1 VTRYA
6 YLHGFA
12 SSPDSKKGVALDRAF
27 RERGLT
33 IERPDLNQPSFAKLS
48 WDAALRT
55 IDELTAGDR
64 WCLVGSS
71 MGGYLSARFAEL
83 HPDRVERL
91 VLLCPAFD
99 MPRRWPAIFGPQR
112 WARFEADGF
121 AMVEDA
127 RGVPTPLHYALV
139 EEATRHPA
147 FPPVACPALV
157 FHGTHDETVPIESS
171 RAYAREHANAQLVEL
186 DGDHALLEHLDRI
199 IADSLRFFGIA

>member
-12 SSPDSKKGVALDRAF
+12 SSPDSKKGIALDRAF
-27 RERGLT
+27 RARGLT
-33 IERPDLNQPSFAKLS
+33 IERPDLNRPSFGELS

-55 IDELTAGDR
+55 VDELTRGDR
-64 WCLVGSS
+64 WCFVGSS

-99 MPRRWPAIFGPQR
+99 MPRRWPAIFGPER
-112 WARFEADGF
+112 WARFRADGF
-121 AMVEDA
+121 AMVDDA
-127 RGVPTPLHYALV
+127 RGVPTALHYALV
-139 EEATRHPA
+139 EEAARHPA
-147 FPPVACPALV
+147 FPPVPCPTLI
-157 FHGTHDETVPIESS
+157 FHGTRDETVPIESS
-171 RAYAREHANAQLVEL
+171 RTYARAHSNARLVEL

-199 IADSLRFFGIA
+199 TAETLRFFAIE